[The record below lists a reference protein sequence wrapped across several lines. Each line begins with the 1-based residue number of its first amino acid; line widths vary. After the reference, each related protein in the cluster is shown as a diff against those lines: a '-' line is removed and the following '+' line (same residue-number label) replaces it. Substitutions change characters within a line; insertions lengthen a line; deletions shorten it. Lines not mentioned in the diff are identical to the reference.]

1 MYLFSNDGLSME
13 DDLTT
18 QRHTELICQV
28 NRLGQQLAQ
37 AMQQKEELARQNAF
51 LLNSFLKAPTACIRL
66 GLDGTIL
73 NINERVT
80 ELFGYA
86 REAMVGRNILA
97 LLPPERAEKF
107 KGFARQLSAEKN
119 MFYFYIHHRMPDNVL
134 RAHLWCNS
142 GVFASDGRL
151 EYLVC
156 YCLPGEMQE
165 GIANHLWT
173 LQQKESNAVETNQ
186 RVLKKLLSRI
196 QVSNTLDNQ
205 SILSLIN
212 EQFGADDSC
221 LFRYS
226 SEENV
231 FILEEMLQ
239 SSASAIFPV
248 KLGFRTVAIPNYL
261 EEYRVGASRVA
272 YRGEVQLPN
281 TLTIFLESNCIEYQ
295 STLTIPVMAR
305 GGFWGV
311 IVVVRELNAS
321 RWLDEEL
328 SMAQLFSRAVG
339 LNVERISTQKEL
351 ERQHMLSTL
360 ALEKSEVYSWQ
371 YDVERDVYYNNE
383 LLMKRYGFP
392 IGEQPVFNAKRFFEL
407 VHPDDMPVISAVFA
421 NIMAGNEGNVQ
432 LRVKIRKPEGEV
444 YEWFE
449 YRFMPLCDKTTKE
462 VYDVIGTGTCIEK
475 YKQTEQ
481 HLIDLLEA
489 KNQAEESNRLKSAF
503 IANMSH
509 EIRTP
514 LNAILGFSEIL
525 MTTDDRAEKEE
536 YIQIIRSNNDL
547 LLKLINDIL
556 DMSRIESGKTVLEY
570 TSEDVG
576 ILFDELYQSARIAV
590 QGKGLEVRLVKA
602 PQPVR
607 LDIDRARVTQIV
619 MNFVNNA
626 VKFTSAGSITLGY
639 RLRLDEK
646 GVYFYVRDTG
656 CGISERDR
664 ARIFHRFVKLNDF
677 AQGTG
682 LGLSICEMLVKKM
695 EGSIGVISNPGEGS
709 EFWFT
714 LPFK

>member
-1 MYLFSNDGLSME
+1 MK
-13 DDLTT
+13 DDLTI
-18 QRHTELICQV
+18 QRHTELTCEV
-28 NRLGQQLAQ
+28 KRLGRQLAEV
-37 AMQQKEELARQNAF
+37 MQQKEELAEQNAF

-66 GLDGTIL
+66 GLEGTIL
-73 NINERVT
+73 NINEQVT
-80 ELFGYA
+80 ELFGYV
-86 REAMVGRNILA
+86 REEMTGRNFFTI
-97 LLPPERAEKF
+97 LPPERAEKF
-107 KGFARQLSAEKN
+107 KELALQLSPARN
-119 MFYFYIHHRMPDNVL
+119 TFYFYIHHRMPDNVL
-134 RAHLWCNS
+134 RAHLWCNN

-173 LQQKESNAVETNQ
+173 LQQKENNAVATNQ
-186 RVLKKLLSRI
+186 RVVKSLLSRI

-212 EQFGADDSC
+212 EQYGADDSC

-226 SEENV
+226 SEDNV

-239 SSASAIFPV
+239 SSDSAIFPL
-248 KLGFRTVAIPNYL
+248 KSGFRAFAIPDYL
-261 EEYRVGASRVA
+261 KEYCEGACRVA

-281 TLTIFLESNCIEYQ
+281 TLTLFLESNRIEYQ
-295 STLTIPVMAR
+295 STLTMPVMAG

-311 IVVVRELNAS
+311 IVVVRELNAN

-339 LNVERISTQKEL
+339 LNVERIRTQKEL

-360 ALEKSEVYSWQ
+360 ALEKSEVFSWQ
-371 YDVERDVYYNNE
+371 YDVARDVYYNNE
-383 LLMKRYGFP
+383 LLLKRYGFP
-392 IGEQPVFNAKRFFEL
+392 LGQQPVFNASRFCEL
-407 VHPDDMPVISAVFA
+407 VHPDDMPVVLAVFA
-421 NIMAGNEGNVQ
+421 HIMAGKEGNVQ

-449 YRFMPLCDKTTKE
+449 YRFMPLCDKATGE

-475 YKQTEQ
+475 YKQTEK

-525 MTTDDRAEKEE
+525 MTTDDPAEKEA
-536 YIQIIRSNNDL
+536 YIQIIRSNNEL

-556 DMSRIESGKTVLEY
+556 DMSRIEAGKTVLEY
-570 TSEDVG
+570 TGEDVG
-576 ILFDELYQSARIAV
+576 ALFDELYQSARMAARA
-590 QGKGLEVRLVKA
+590 KKLEVKLVKA

-607 LDIDRARVTQIV
+607 LHIDRARVTQIV

-639 RLRLDEK
+639 RLRLDDK

-656 CGISERDR
+656 RGIAERDR
-664 ARIFHRFVKLNDF
+664 ERIFHRFVKLDDF

-695 EGSIGVISNPGEGS
+695 GGSIGVVSAPGEGS